1 MSEKLMSSELY
12 VHGNLELVARR
23 LEHGQRSCFSK
34 HGILSTIVRAGSTH
48 CVYFMNFAPK

>member
-1 MSEKLMSSELY
+1 MSSELY